1 MELETVLETASLFR
15 DLTADERDA
24 LSRAMKVERYA
35 DGHLFIREG
44 VPPVDWRHA
53 VYVILDG
60 KVLVTVDRKGPE
72 DFGVVRLLEPGEV
85 FGIVALVDD
94 GARAATCRAAGPV
107 TVASL
112 TRQAFTL
119 LYRSDLPVAVHFQLA
134 LARQLARDLRSA
146 NRELAEAMERG
157 VFDETAARVVR
168 T

>member
-1 MELETVLETASLFR
+1 MELSTVLDTASLFR
-15 DLTADERDA
+15 DLTAVERDA
-24 LSRAMKVERYA
+24 LARAMVVERFP
-35 DGHLFIREG
+35 DGHQFIREG

-53 VYVILDG
+53 AYVILDG
-60 KVLVTVDRKGPE
+60 KVLVTVDRKGPS

-112 TRQAFTL
+112 TRQAFTM
-119 LYRSDLPVAVHFQLA
+119 LYQSDMPVAVHFQLA
-134 LARQLARDLRSA
+134 LARQLARDLRCA
-146 NRELAEAMERG
+146 NEELAEAMERG
-157 VFDETAARVVR
+157 IFDETASRVVR